1 MMGNIDDIIGKLV
14 LENQTMMLNQGK
26 NGGHG
31 RDWYREESAKG
42 LDAFA
47 NSESVAPRP
56 GDILVFSGRKDG
68 HVAIIMEVTNTYV
81 RLVHQNMG
89 LVEDGKPE
97 TDWHEP
103 VGAKLGYDYQTKTIS
118 SPEDYTVK
126 GWLRM
131 PRYQEKYPILSKKE
145 SLVFPR
151 DFLLLYIKEL
161 YRIKDI
167 LSLAIM

>member
-1 MMGNIDDIIGKLV
+1 
-14 LENQTMMLNQGK
+14 
-26 NGGHG
+26 
-31 RDWYREESAKG
+31 
-42 LDAFA
+42 
-47 NSESVAPRP
+47 
-56 GDILVFSGRKDG
+56 
-68 HVAIIMEVTNTYV
+68 MEVTNTYV

-151 DFLLLYIKEL
+151 DFLLLDIKEL
-161 YRIKDI
+161 YRIKDV
-167 LSLAIM
+167 LSLAIV